1 MHAYTHSHNVYT
13 EFSGQYFSLLTSPI
27 MVNFQIMIV
36 FFMLILVYKTVVFA
50 MVFNPTD
57 QTISRNISLPLYYTG
72 ISEKAVVMKEG
83 VTPGTPYTIGLF
95 QLIRIHPHGRA
106 CL

>member
-1 MHAYTHSHNVYT
+1 
-13 EFSGQYFSLLTSPI
+13 
-27 MVNFQIMIV
+27 
-36 FFMLILVYKTVVFA
+36 

-83 VTPGTPYTIGLF
+83 VTPGTPYTIDRTYTIELESVVMSPKTITWF
-95 QLIRIHPHGRA
+95 LIHSGDTK
-106 CL
+106 